1 MDFCDTINLL
11 DARYF
16 DKIKHDIWSLQRS
29 IGTRNL
35 ETEGQEHNE
44 KTKLTKSLFELKGG
58 LDPSTDL
65 DKLNLNKT
73 KRSFLERKIRGHKK
87 GSFNI
92 ANR

>member
-1 MDFCDTINLL
+1 M
-11 DARYF
+11 
-16 DKIKHDIWSLQRS
+16 K
-29 IGTRNL
+29 
-35 ETEGQEHNE
+35 

-73 KRSFLERKIRGHKK
+73 KRSFLERKIRSHKR
-87 GSFNI
+87 GSFKN